1 MINQNEVMDHM
12 APGAP
17 EVELAA
23 KASSTS
29 SQPVDATVAGADDG
43 ASRKESVY
51 LSPPPPSNDDEVP
64 SEDSVQFGLAKGTTN
79 TYAIPGMDEMTPE
92 EYRTKLQ
99 ETISGRQ
106 VRS

>member
-1 MINQNEVMDHM
+1 M

-17 EVELAA
+17 EVEQPATA
-23 KASSTS
+23 EASTS
-29 SQPVDATVAGADDG
+29 SRPVDATVVAGADG
-43 ASRKESVY
+43 ASKEEESVY
-51 LSPPPPSNDDEVP
+51 LSPPPPSNDDDVP

-92 EYRTKLQ
+92 EYRKKLQ